1 MAAVDVVVANGA
13 AAQPFALER
22 APAMRH
28 LAAVDGGLLHD
39 VPLANDVLPALEAAD
54 LTESDATAQTAR
66 QCKNTLPHAVGDRA
80 LHARVQL
87 GALLIQRYRDSL
99 R

>member
-13 AAQPFALER
+13 TAQPFALER

-28 LAAVDGGLLHD
+28 LAAVDGGRALD
-39 VPLANDVLPALEAAD
+39 VPLAKDALPALEASD
-54 LTESDATAQTAR
+54 LTEGDAAAQTAR
-66 QCKNTLPHAVGDRA
+66 QGENTLPHVASDRA
-80 LHARVQL
+80 LHAHVQL

>member
-28 LAAVDGGLLHD
+28 LAAVDGGRALD
-39 VPLANDVLPALEAAD
+39 VLLANDALPALEATD
-54 LTESDATAQTAR
+54 LTESDTAAQTAR
-66 QCKNTLPHAVGDRA
+66 EGENTLPPAAADRA
-80 LHARVQL
+80 LHAHVQL
-87 GALLIQRYRDSL
+87 GALLIRRYRDSL

>member
-22 APAMRH
+22 APAMRQ
-28 LAAVDGGLLHD
+28 LAAVDGGRAHD
-39 VPLANDVLPALEAAD
+39 VPLARAALPALEAAD
-54 LTESDATAQTAR
+54 LTESDAAAQTAR
-66 QCKNTLPHAVGDRA
+66 RGENSLPPAAADRA
-80 LHARVQL
+80 LHAHVQL

>member
-28 LAAVDGGLLHD
+28 LAAVDSGRAHG
-39 VPLANDVLPALEAAD
+39 VPLAKDALPALEAAD
-54 LTESDATAQTAR
+54 LTEGDAATQAAR
-66 QCKNTLPHAVGDRA
+66 GGENTLPHAAADRA
-80 LHARVQL
+80 LHAHVQL

>member
-22 APAMRH
+22 APAMRQ

-39 VPLANDVLPALEAAD
+39 VPLAKDALRALEAAD
-54 LTESDATAQTAR
+54 LTESAPAAQTAR
-66 QCKNTLPHAVGDRA
+66 RGENTLPPAASDRA
-80 LHARVQL
+80 LHAHVQL

>member
-28 LAAVDGGLLHD
+28 LAAVDGGPGHD
-39 VPLANDVLPALEAAD
+39 VPLAKDVLPALDGAD
-54 LTESDATAQTAR
+54 LAESDAAAQTAR
-66 QCKNTLPHAVGDRA
+66 QGENTLPPAAADRA
-80 LHARVQL
+80 LHAHEQL
-87 GALLIQRYRDSL
+87 GALLIRRYRDSL

>member
-1 MAAVDVVVANGA
+1 MAAVDVMVANGA

-28 LAAVDGGLLHD
+28 LAAVDGGLGHD
-39 VPLANDVLPALEAAD
+39 VPLANDVLPALEASD
-54 LTESDATAQTAR
+54 LAESDAAAQTAR
-66 QCKNTLPHAVGDRA
+66 QGENTLPHVASDRA
-80 LHARVQL
+80 LHAHVQL

>member
-22 APAMRH
+22 APAMRQ
-28 LAAVDGGLLHD
+28 LAAVDGGLAHG
-39 VPLANDVLPALEAAD
+39 VPLAKDALPALEVAD
-54 LTESDATAQTAR
+54 LTESDAAAQTAR
-66 QCKNTLPHAVGDRA
+66 QGENTLPHVASDRA
-80 LHARVQL
+80 LHAHVQL

>member
-28 LAAVDGGLLHD
+28 LAAVDGGRAHG
-39 VPLANDVLPALEAAD
+39 VPLAKDALPALEVAD
-54 LTESDATAQTAR
+54 LTEGDAAAQAAR
-66 QCKNTLPHAVGDRA
+66 EGENTLPPAAADRA
-80 LHARVQL
+80 LHAHVQL
-87 GALLIQRYRDSL
+87 GALLIRRYRDSL

>member
-22 APAMRH
+22 APAMRQ
-28 LAAVDGGLLHD
+28 LAAVDGGLGHD
-39 VPLANDVLPALEAAD
+39 VPLANDVLPALETSD
-54 LTESDATAQTAR
+54 LAESDAAAQSACR
-66 QCKNTLPHAVGDRA
+66 GENTLPPAAADRA
-80 LHARVQL
+80 LHAHVQL

>member
-1 MAAVDVVVANGA
+1 MATVDVVVAKGA

-28 LAAVDGGLLHD
+28 LAAVDGGRAHG
-39 VPLANDVLPALEAAD
+39 VPLAKDALPALEASD

-66 QCKNTLPHAVGDRA
+66 RCKNTLPPAAADRA
-80 LHARVQL
+80 LHAHVQL